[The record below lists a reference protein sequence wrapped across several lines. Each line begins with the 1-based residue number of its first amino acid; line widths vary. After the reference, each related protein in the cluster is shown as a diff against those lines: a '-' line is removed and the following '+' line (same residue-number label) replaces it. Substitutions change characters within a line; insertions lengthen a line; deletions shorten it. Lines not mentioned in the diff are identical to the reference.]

1 MIGHNHIGRN
11 GRFGNQMFQYAATR
25 GIAAA
30 RGYDFI
36 IPDGARTDEEFH
48 DEEEQ
53 HKLFMAF
60 DMTGAKNIGLLEAG
74 YRKESSFRFD
84 QSIVDECPDDVN
96 LYGYFQSENTL
107 SILKTKFARI
117 LLSEMK

>member
-1 MIGHNHIGRN
+1 MIGHNHIGKN

-36 IPDGARTDEEFH
+36 IPDGRPRTDEEFV
-48 DEEEQ
+48 DEEQQ

-60 DMTGAKNIGLLEAG
+60 DMKGAKNIGLLEAG
-74 YRKESSFRFD
+74 YRKEASFR
-84 QSIVDECPDDVN
+84 
-96 LYGYFQSENTL
+96 L
-107 SILKTKFARI
+107 
-117 LLSEMK
+117 